1 MMGAVKNWMMDMED
15 HIVSAVE
22 VGATNENDVLAYV
35 KTNMRVVD
43 ENYVKN
49 LYAEFLQIQ

>member
-1 MMGAVKNWMMDMED
+1 MGKVKNFMMDMED

-22 VGATNENDVLAYV
+22 VGETNENDVLAYV
-35 KTNMRVVD
+35 KTNMRVVY

>member
-1 MMGAVKNWMMDMED
+1 MSAMKNWMMDMED
-15 HIVSAVE
+15 NLGAAVE
-22 VGATNENDVLAYV
+22 AGATNENDVLAFV

-49 LYAEFLQIQ
+49 LYAEFLQI

>member
-1 MMGAVKNWMMDMED
+1 MGAVKHWMMDMED

-35 KTNMRVVD
+35 KTNMMVVD